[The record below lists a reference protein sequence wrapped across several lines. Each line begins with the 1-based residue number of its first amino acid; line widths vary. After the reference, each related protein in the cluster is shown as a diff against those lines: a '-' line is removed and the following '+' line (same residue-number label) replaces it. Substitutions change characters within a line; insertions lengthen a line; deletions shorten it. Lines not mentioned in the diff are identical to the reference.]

1 MQLLSQFLI
10 FAHVV
15 GAGLILGMSFFAYQA
30 ISAGKVSDTS
40 LAIYSFLAKY
50 GKTFGPLQLL
60 SGIGLGLMKT
70 EYFKYPMIYVK
81 LVVFIVAAQLAST
94 VIRRAIAHID
104 TKQKLTGPELAT
116 LKRVSLINLSLY
128 SFAVLLGV
136 IMSSFD

>member
-1 MQLLSQFLI
+1 MQLLSLFLI

-30 ISAGKVSDTS
+30 ISAGKVSDAS

-50 GKTFGPLQLL
+50 GKTIGPLQFLT
-60 SGIGLGLMKT
+60 GIGLGLLKT
-70 EYFKYPMIYVK
+70 EYFKYPVIYMK

-94 VIRRAIAHID
+94 VIRRAVAHID
-104 TKQKLTGPELAT
+104 AKQKLPESELAK

-128 SFAVLLGV
+128 SFAVLLGA